1 MTFLL
6 GRIRYHPIRW
16 SVVKM
21 TTNDFSGDFSGEKK
35 WLFDW
40 TLIFCPGLPET
51 RESREVTWENW
62 MGSEW
67 LRMGHSIPFLE
78 FHFLFISIKI
88 LFISYSFPI
97 LSHSI
102 LFSLMVCQNL
112 VHSIPIQFHFRTK
125 FTTKKT
131 DFQYNLCY

>member
-1 MTFLL
+1 MTKNGPFNSIPGISFPIHFLL
-6 GRIRYHPIRW
+6 KSYSFP
-16 SVVKM
+16 
-21 TTNDFSGDFSGEKK
+21 
-35 WLFDW
+35 
-40 TLIFCPGLPET
+40 
-51 RESREVTWENW
+51 
-62 MGSEW
+62 
-67 LRMGHSIPFLE
+67 
-78 FHFLFISIKI
+78 IKI

-131 DFQYNLCY
+131 DFQYKGCRQHFVLAQYATDWLVLFEKRWRHL